1 MFLSWIPSS
10 FSLVLSH
17 RTMAYSLHTSLRE
30 DFFVF
35 DFTILWDVTDMDE
48 RMDTIM
54 YGTKEVCDM
63 VGVSARQLE
72 YWVLIGVVHPIM
84 EPHGSK
90 VFKKFTAK
98 DVRILK
104 EVKSLT
110 DEGVLVSRAAQK
122 VRMKIGGWASLGRGN
137 HD

>member
-1 MFLSWIPSS
+1 MNE
-10 FSLVLSH
+10 
-17 RTMAYSLHTSLRE
+17 RT
-30 DFFVF
+30 
-35 DFTILWDVTDMDE
+35 
-48 RMDTIM
+48 DTIM
-54 YGTKEVCDM
+54 YGTKEVCDR

-90 VFKKFTAK
+90 VFKKFTEE

-122 VRMKIGGWASLGRGN
+122 VRMRVGWSSVERG
-137 HD
+137 HHE